1 MVQGW
6 KSEEDGARLSPLVA
20 PGTVQVVGSGM
31 LDRRMVNKTV
41 EVVVRDGETTEVTID
56 LREAESK

>member
-1 MVQGW
+1 
-6 KSEEDGARLSPLVA
+6 
-20 PGTVQVVGSGM
+20 M